1 MYDCMIY
8 ELGYLSV
15 FVFLFF
21 TGESQIAQSI
31 YAFLPSGL
39 GLAFFLF
46 YFLFYFLFSFERD
59 GKWHK
64 IHAQL
69 ASNGSM

>member
-8 ELGYLSV
+8 ELGYLSI
-15 FVFLFF
+15 FIFLFF
-21 TGESQIAQSI
+21 ARESQIAQSI

-39 GLAFFLF
+39 GLAFFS
-46 YFLFYFLFSFERD
+46 FLFPFFSFFLFERD